1 MSVERRA
8 SGSSRDMVTAPKTR
22 LVQKQPHLLA
32 YITPAEAALL
42 KKNGGTGEMVNGI
55 PAFRPVKGKTSRGKS
70 SAGSGFSGGSSG
82 GSSSSSSSSRRWRWR
97 WRWRSDSG
105 QANNPPPSGGGNN
118 NSGGGNNNSGGGGGG
133 GGGSDSGQANNPP
146 PNDGPSAA
154 EKAAAAAKAV
164 ADAKAAADR
173 RAKAAA
179 EAKAVADAKAASDAK
194 AAADRRAKAE
204 AEAKAVAEAKAAAK
218 AVADAKA
225 AADRRAKA
233 EAEAK
238 AVAAAEAKAAKE
250 AAELKAAADRRAKA
264 EAEAKADAKVAEEK
278 RIKDQLAA
286 DAKKAKAALAVEK
299 APAIAKGKYLPA
311 GSTTDKRG
319 LTMDTTQNPR
329 LDKNGNVV
337 SAEDAKYLNFMDMI
351 DGGGPGRAGPEFQT
365 KRQAKDSPTGGEKT
379 GTVATWIG
387 ATPLNSGIQPTG
399 IAGFVNSGG
408 IIGSIM
414 NSVLGPD
421 TRTEEEKAAALLL
434 QQQQMDRDNNRDSD
448 QIRIPPNPVDPAPPV
463 VPTDPLISTPISS
476 GMYGNV
482 GQVSAQD
489 LMVGGNQTSQELLNA
504 PRALPTGEI
513 PFSEP
518 TQEEMLARIAPQGYA
533 IDPNG
538 PADQLASIYGPPGQ
552 VDPRY
557 PGVTPY
563 QVGPQIASVYGQP
576 VNGTLPG
583 SYNPLAAQQAA
594 PMPGAMTGP
603 TFADLYGGGQQQLP
617 GQPYYGI
624 MG

>member
-42 KKNGGTGEMVNGI
+42 KENGGTGEMVNGI
-55 PAFRPVKGKTSRGKS
+55 PAFRKGGGRSDRGRSSSPKSEKKS
-70 SAGSGFSGGSSG
+70 SPAPKERNDRQPVAKSKPAPAPKE
-82 GSSSSSSSSRRWRWR
+82 RNDRQPVAKPAPAPKERNDR
-97 WRWRSDSG
+97 QPVAKPAPAPKTLTRSITVP
-105 QANNPPPSGGGNN
+105 APPPK
-118 NSGGGNNNSGGGGGG
+118 
-133 GGGSDSGQANNPP
+133 
-146 PNDGPSAA
+146 NDGPSAA
-154 EKAAAAAKAV
+154 EKKVPAYTQFILDKEIAKD
-164 ADAKAAADR
+164 ADAKAKALADATAKSDAAKAKARVQSLADAKE
-173 RAKAAA
+173 RAKAL
-179 EAKAVADAKAASDAK
+179 ADAKEKSDAK
-194 AAADRRAKAE
+194 EK
-204 AEAKAVAEAKAAAK
+204 
-218 AVADAKA
+218 ADAK
-225 AADRRAKA
+225 
-233 EAEAK
+233 
-238 AVAAAEAKAAKE
+238 
-250 AAELKAAADRRAKA
+250 
-264 EAEAKADAKVAEEK
+264 AKADAKVAEEK

-365 KRQAKDSPTGGEKT
+365 KRQAIDSPTGGEKT

-387 ATPLNSGIQPTG
+387 ATPRNSGIQPTG
-399 IAGFVNSGG
+399 IAGFMNSGG

-448 QIRIPPNPVDPAPPV
+448 QIRIQPNPVAPGP
-463 VPTDPLISTPISS
+463 PPDQTTDPYLSTPISS

-518 TQEEMLARIAPQGYA
+518 TQEEMFARIN
-533 IDPNG
+533 DPARRASIAGENAANPNYTPPGTLMANNG
-538 PADQLASIYGPPGQ
+538 PAGQLASIYGPPGQ
-552 VDPRY
+552 VDPMY
-557 PGVTPY
+557 PGATPY
-563 QVGPQIASVYGQP
+563 QVGPQMASVSGQP

>member
-42 KKNGGTGEMVNGI
+42 KENGGTGEMVNGI
-55 PAFRPVKGKTSRGKS
+55 PAFRRGGGRSDRGRSSSPKSEKKS
-70 SAGSGFSGGSSG
+70 SPAPKE
-82 GSSSSSSSSRRWRWR
+82 R
-97 WRWRSDSG
+97 
-105 QANNPPPSGGGNN
+105 
-118 NSGGGNNNSGGGGGG
+118 
-133 GGGSDSGQANNPP
+133 
-146 PNDGPSAA
+146 NDRQPVAKSKSAPAPKERNDRQPVAKSTPAPAPKERNDRQPVAPSAPA
-154 EKAAAAAKAV
+154 PRNDRQPVAPSAPKATQKPATRGIVVPALPPFEKDNKIPAYTQFILDKEIAKERAKEKADA
-164 ADAKAAADR
+164 ADAKAKSDA
-173 RAKAAA
+173 
-179 EAKAVADAKAASDAK
+179 ADAKAKSDA
-194 AAADRRAKAE
+194 
-204 AEAKAVAEAKAAAK
+204 
-218 AVADAKA
+218 ADAK
-225 AADRRAKA
+225 
-233 EAEAK
+233 
-238 AVAAAEAKAAKE
+238 
-250 AAELKAAADRRAKA
+250 
-264 EAEAKADAKVAEEK
+264 AKADAKVAEEK

-365 KRQAKDSPTGGEKT
+365 KRQAIDSPTGGEKT

-387 ATPLNSGIQPTG
+387 ATPRNSGIQPTG
-399 IAGFVNSGG
+399 IAGFMNSGG

-448 QIRIPPNPVDPAPPV
+448 QIRIQPNPVAPEP
-463 VPTDPLISTPISS
+463 PPNMTTDPYLSTPISS

-518 TQEEMLARIAPQGYA
+518 TQEEMFARINGTRETWYPGTKLFPANPNYTPPGTLMA
-533 IDPNG
+533 NNG
-538 PADQLASIYGPPGQ
+538 PAGQLASIYGPPGQ
-552 VDPRY
+552 VDPMY
-557 PGVTPY
+557 PGSTPY
-563 QVGPQIASVYGQP
+563 QVGPQMAAVSGQP

-594 PMPGAMTGP
+594 PVPAPQAAP

>member
-55 PAFRPVKGKTSRGKS
+55 PAFPRGSVSKAKVDKAKAKTSPKS
-70 SAGSGFSGGSSG
+70 APAPRNDRQPVAKSTPAPAPKERNDRQPVAKPSAPAPRNDRQPVAPSAPAPKTLT
-82 GSSSSSSSSRRWRWR
+82 
-97 WRWRSDSG
+97 RSITVP
-105 QANNPPPSGGGNN
+105 APPPK
-118 NSGGGNNNSGGGGGG
+118 
-133 GGGSDSGQANNPP
+133 D
-146 PNDGPSAA
+146 DGPSAA
-154 EKAAAAAKAV
+154 EKKVPAYTQFILDKEIAKD
-164 ADAKAAADR
+164 ADAKAKALADATAKSDAAKAKARVQSLADAKE
-173 RAKAAA
+173 RAKAL
-179 EAKAVADAKAASDAK
+179 ADAKEKSDAK
-194 AAADRRAKAE
+194 EK
-204 AEAKAVAEAKAAAK
+204 
-218 AVADAKA
+218 ADAK
-225 AADRRAKA
+225 
-233 EAEAK
+233 
-238 AVAAAEAKAAKE
+238 
-250 AAELKAAADRRAKA
+250 
-264 EAEAKADAKVAEEK
+264 AKADAKVAEEK

-299 APAIAKGKYLPA
+299 APDIAKGKYLPA

-319 LTMDTTQNPR
+319 LTMDTAQNPR
-329 LDKNGNVV
+329 LDKNGKVV

-379 GTVATWIG
+379 GTIASFVG
-387 ATPLNSGIQPTG
+387 ATPLNSGIEPTG

-414 NSVLGPD
+414 NSVFGPD

-434 QQQQMDRDNNRDSD
+434 QQQQMERDSNRDSD
-448 QIRIPPNPVDPAPPV
+448 QPNLVVDSAPPGV
-463 VPTDPLISTPISS
+463 GGDPSYSSTPISS

-504 PRALPTGEI
+504 PQPLPTGQI

-518 TQEEMLARIAPQGYA
+518 TKEEMDAFFNDPARRASIAGENAANPNYTPPGTLMA
-533 IDPNG
+533 NNG

-552 VDPRY
+552 VDPM
-557 PGVTPY
+557 Y
-563 QVGPQIASVYGQP
+563 QVGATQP
-576 VNGTLPG
+576 LPGTL
-583 SYNPLAAQQAA
+583 NQAPVV
-594 PMPGAMTGP
+594 PMPTFNQALPGAAGGP

>member
-8 SGSSRDMVTAPKTR
+8 RGSSRDMVTAPKTR

-55 PAFRPVKGKTSRGKS
+55 PAFRPVKGKTSSGKS
-70 SAGSGFSGGSSG
+70 SAGTGFSGGSSSTKSAPAPRNDRQPVAKSTPAPAPAPRDRDDRQPTPTPTPKPATRG
-82 GSSSSSSSSRRWRWR
+82 IVVP
-97 WRWRSDSG
+97 DS
-105 QANNPPPSGGGNN
+105 
-118 NSGGGNNNSGGGGGG
+118 
-133 GGGSDSGQANNPP
+133 
-146 PNDGPSAA
+146 NDNDNGPSAA
-154 EKAAAAAKAV
+154 EKAAAAAKVKAL
-164 ADAKAAADR
+164 ADAKDLREAKALADSKAKALADATAKSDAAKAKARVQSLADAKE
-173 RAKAAA
+173 RAKAL
-179 EAKAVADAKAASDAK
+179 ADAKEKADA
-194 AAADRRAKAE
+194 
-204 AEAKAVAEAKAAAK
+204 
-218 AVADAKA
+218 ADAKEKA
-225 AADRRAKA
+225 DAAD
-233 EAEAK
+233 
-238 AVAAAEAKAAKE
+238 AKE
-250 AAELKAAADRRAKA
+250 KADAADAK
-264 EAEAKADAKVAEEK
+264 AKADAKVAEEK

-286 DAKKAKAALAVEK
+286 DAKKAKATLAVEGTNT
-299 APAIAKGKYLPA
+299 ITQSTKGSEADKYLPA

-379 GTVATWIG
+379 GTIASFVG
-387 ATPLNSGIQPTG
+387 ATPLNSGIEPTG

-414 NSVLGPD
+414 NSVFGPD

-434 QQQQMDRDNNRDSD
+434 QQQQMERDNNRDSD

-504 PRALPTGEI
+504 PQPLPTGQI

-518 TQEEMLARIAPQGYA
+518 TKEEMDAFFNDPARRASIAGENAANPNYTPPGTLMA
-533 IDPNG
+533 NNG

-552 VDPRY
+552 VDPM
-557 PGVTPY
+557 Y
-563 QVGPQIASVYGQP
+563 QVGATQP
-576 VNGTLPG
+576 LPGTL
-583 SYNPLAAQQAA
+583 NQAPVV
-594 PMPGAMTGP
+594 PMPTFNQALPGAMTGP

>member
-1 MSVERRA
+1 MAVERRA

-42 KKNGGTGEMVNGI
+42 KENGGTGEMVNGI
-55 PAFRPVKGKTSRGKS
+55 PAFPRGSVSKSKVDKAKAKTSTKS
-70 SAGSGFSGGSSG
+70 APAPRNDRQPVAKSTPAPAPKE
-82 GSSSSSSSSRRWRWR
+82 RNDRQPVAKPAPAPKPRVT
-97 WRWRSDSG
+97 RSITG
-105 QANNPPPSGGGNN
+105 PAPPPK
-118 NSGGGNNNSGGGGGG
+118 
-133 GGGSDSGQANNPP
+133 D
-146 PNDGPSAA
+146 DGPSAA
-154 EKAAAAAKAV
+154 DAKV
-164 ADAKAAADR
+164 KEDADAKAKSLADATAKSDAAKAKARVQSLADAKE
-173 RAKAAA
+173 RAK
-179 EAKAVADAKAASDAK
+179 EKADAADAKAKADA
-194 AAADRRAKAE
+194 
-204 AEAKAVAEAKAAAK
+204 
-218 AVADAKA
+218 ADAKA
-225 AADRRAKA
+225 KSDAADATAKSD
-233 EAEAK
+233 AK
-238 AVAAAEAKAAKE
+238 
-250 AAELKAAADRRAKA
+250 
-264 EAEAKADAKVAEEK
+264 AKADAKVAEEK

-299 APAIAKGKYLPA
+299 APAKGKYLPA

-337 SAEDAKYLNFMDMI
+337 SAEDAKYLNFTDMI

-365 KRQAKDSPTGGEKT
+365 MRQAKDSPTGGEKT

-399 IAGFVNSGG
+399 IAGFMNSGG

-448 QIRIPPNPVDPAPPV
+448 QIRIQPNPVAPGP
-463 VPTDPLISTPISS
+463 PPNMTTDPYLSTPINS

-518 TQEEMLARIAPQGYA
+518 TQEEMDAFFARRVSIAGENAANPNYTPPGTLMA
-533 IDPNG
+533 NNG

-552 VDPRY
+552 VDPMY
-557 PGVTPY
+557 PGATPY
-563 QVGPQIASVYGQP
+563 QVGPQMASVSGQP
-576 VNGTLPG
+576 VNGTPPG

-594 PMPGAMTGP
+594 PVPAPQAAP
-603 TFADLYGGGQQQLP
+603 TFADLYGDRRIGGMEPTSRQQLP

>member
-55 PAFRPVKGKTSRGKS
+55 PAFPRGSVSKAKVDKAKAKTSTKS
-70 SAGSGFSGGSSG
+70 APAPRNDRQPVAKSTPAPAPKERNDRQPVAPSAPAPRNDRQPVAPSAPAPKTLT
-82 GSSSSSSSSRRWRWR
+82 
-97 WRWRSDSG
+97 RSIT
-105 QANNPPPSGGGNN
+105 APAPPPK
-118 NSGGGNNNSGGGGGG
+118 
-133 GGGSDSGQANNPP
+133 D
-146 PNDGPSAA
+146 DGPSAA
-154 EKAAAAAKAV
+154 DAKVSAYTQFILDKEIAKDADAKAKALADAKEKADAADAKEKADAADAKEKADV
-164 ADAKAAADR
+164 ADAKE
-173 RAKAAA
+173 K
-179 EAKAVADAKAASDAK
+179 SDAK
-194 AAADRRAKAE
+194 E
-204 AEAKAVAEAKAAAK
+204 
-218 AVADAKA
+218 
-225 AADRRAKA
+225 
-233 EAEAK
+233 
-238 AVAAAEAKAAKE
+238 
-250 AAELKAAADRRAKA
+250 
-264 EAEAKADAKVAEEK
+264 KADAKVAEEK

-299 APAIAKGKYLPA
+299 APAKGKYLPA

-319 LTMDTTQNPR
+319 LTMDTAQNPR

-379 GTVATWIG
+379 GTIASFVG
-387 ATPLNSGIQPTG
+387 ATPLNSGIEPTG

-414 NSVLGPD
+414 NSVFGPD

-434 QQQQMDRDNNRDSD
+434 QQQQMERDSNRDSD
-448 QIRIPPNPVDPAPPV
+448 QPNLVVDSAPPGV
-463 VPTDPLISTPISS
+463 GGDPSYSSTPITS

-552 VDPRY
+552 VDPMY
-557 PGVTPY
+557 PGATPY
-563 QVGPQIASVYGQP
+563 
-576 VNGTLPG
+576 
-583 SYNPLAAQQAA
+583 QAA

>member
-55 PAFRPVKGKTSRGKS
+55 PAFPRGSVSKAKVDKAKAKTSPKS
-70 SAGSGFSGGSSG
+70 APAPRNDRQPVAKSTPAPAPKERNDRQPVAKPAPAPAPRNDRQPVAPSAPAPKTLT
-82 GSSSSSSSSRRWRWR
+82 
-97 WRWRSDSG
+97 RSITVP
-105 QANNPPPSGGGNN
+105 APPPK
-118 NSGGGNNNSGGGGGG
+118 
-133 GGGSDSGQANNPP
+133 D
-146 PNDGPSAA
+146 DGPSAA
-154 EKAAAAAKAV
+154 EKKVPAYTQFILDKEIAKD
-164 ADAKAAADR
+164 ADAKAKALADATAKSDAAKAKARVQSLADAKE
-173 RAKAAA
+173 RAKAL
-179 EAKAVADAKAASDAK
+179 ADAKEKSDAK
-194 AAADRRAKAE
+194 EK
-204 AEAKAVAEAKAAAK
+204 
-218 AVADAKA
+218 ADAK
-225 AADRRAKA
+225 
-233 EAEAK
+233 
-238 AVAAAEAKAAKE
+238 
-250 AAELKAAADRRAKA
+250 
-264 EAEAKADAKVAEEK
+264 AKADAKVAEEK

-299 APAIAKGKYLPA
+299 APDIAKGKYLPA

-319 LTMDTTQNPR
+319 LTMDTAQNPR
-329 LDKNGNVV
+329 LDKNGKVV

-379 GTVATWIG
+379 GTIASFVG
-387 ATPLNSGIQPTG
+387 ATPLNSGIEPTG

-414 NSVLGPD
+414 NSVFGPD

-434 QQQQMDRDNNRDSD
+434 QQQQMERDSNRDSD
-448 QIRIPPNPVDPAPPV
+448 QPNLVVDSAPPGV
-463 VPTDPLISTPISS
+463 GGDPSYSSTPISS

-518 TQEEMLARIAPQGYA
+518 TQEEMDAFFNDPARR
-533 IDPNG
+533 
-538 PADQLASIYGPPGQ
+538 ASIAGENAANPTTRLREHLWRITVLRTNWRLSMVPPAKLIQ
-552 VDPRY
+552 CIRALP
-557 PGVTPY
+557 
-563 QVGPQIASVYGQP
+563 
-576 VNGTLPG
+576 TLP
-583 SYNPLAAQQAA
+583 A
-594 PMPGAMTGP
+594 P
-603 TFADLYGGGQQQLP
+603 
-617 GQPYYGI
+617 
-624 MG
+624 

>member
-55 PAFRPVKGKTSRGKS
+55 PAFPRGSVSKSKVDKAKAKTSTKS
-70 SAGSGFSGGSSG
+70 APAPRNDRQPVAKSTPAPAPKERNDRQPVAPSAPAPRNDRQPVAPSAPAPKTLT
-82 GSSSSSSSSRRWRWR
+82 
-97 WRWRSDSG
+97 RSITVP
-105 QANNPPPSGGGNN
+105 APPPK
-118 NSGGGNNNSGGGGGG
+118 
-133 GGGSDSGQANNPP
+133 
-146 PNDGPSAA
+146 NDGPSAA
-154 EKAAAAAKAV
+154 EKKVPAYTQFILDKEIAKD
-164 ADAKAAADR
+164 ADAKAKALADATAKSDAAKAKARVQSLADAKE
-173 RAKAAA
+173 RAKAL
-179 EAKAVADAKAASDAK
+179 ADAKEKSDAK
-194 AAADRRAKAE
+194 EK
-204 AEAKAVAEAKAAAK
+204 
-218 AVADAKA
+218 ADAK
-225 AADRRAKA
+225 
-233 EAEAK
+233 
-238 AVAAAEAKAAKE
+238 
-250 AAELKAAADRRAKA
+250 
-264 EAEAKADAKVAEEK
+264 AKADAKVAEEK

-299 APAIAKGKYLPA
+299 APDIAKGKYLPA

-329 LDKNGNVV
+329 LDKNGKVV

-379 GTVATWIG
+379 GTIASFVG

-399 IAGFVNSGG
+399 IAGFMNSGG

-434 QQQQMDRDNNRDSD
+434 QQQQMERDNNRDSD
-448 QIRIPPNPVDPAPPV
+448 QIRIPPNPVDSAPPGV
-463 VPTDPLISTPISS
+463 GGDPSYSSTPISS

-504 PRALPTGEI
+504 PRALPTGQI

-518 TQEEMLARIAPQGYA
+518 TKEEMDAFFARRASIAGENAANPNYTPPGTLMA
-533 IDPNG
+533 NNG
-538 PADQLASIYGPPGQ
+538 PAGQLASIYGPPGQ
-552 VDPRY
+552 VDPMY
-557 PGVTPY
+557 PGATPY
-563 QVGPQIASVYGQP
+563 QVGPQMASVSGQP

>member
-42 KKNGGTGEMVNGI
+42 KENGGTGEMVNGI
-55 PAFRPVKGKTSRGKS
+55 PAFPRGSVSKSKVDKAKAKTSTKS
-70 SAGSGFSGGSSG
+70 APAPRNDRQPVAKSTPAPAPKERNDRQPVAPSAPAPRNDRQPVAPSAPKTLT
-82 GSSSSSSSSRRWRWR
+82 
-97 WRWRSDSG
+97 RSITVP
-105 QANNPPPSGGGNN
+105 APPPK
-118 NSGGGNNNSGGGGGG
+118 
-133 GGGSDSGQANNPP
+133 
-146 PNDGPSAA
+146 NDGPSAA
-154 EKAAAAAKAV
+154 EKAAAAAKVKALADAKDLREAKALADSKAKALADATAKSDAAKAAARV
-164 ADAKAAADR
+164 QSLADAKERAKEKADAADAKAKADAAD
-173 RAKAAA
+173 AK
-179 EAKAVADAKAASDAK
+179 EKADAADAKAKSDAK
-194 AAADRRAKAE
+194 
-204 AEAKAVAEAKAAAK
+204 
-218 AVADAKA
+218 
-225 AADRRAKA
+225 
-233 EAEAK
+233 
-238 AVAAAEAKAAKE
+238 
-250 AAELKAAADRRAKA
+250 
-264 EAEAKADAKVAEEK
+264 AKADAKVAEEK
-278 RIKDQLAA
+278 RIKEQLAA

-337 SAEDAKYLNFMDMI
+337 SAEDAKYLNFTDMI

-365 KRQAKDSPTGGEKT
+365 MRQAKDSPTGGEKT

-399 IAGFVNSGG
+399 IAGFMNSGG

-448 QIRIPPNPVDPAPPV
+448 QIRIQPNPVAPGP
-463 VPTDPLISTPISS
+463 PPDQTTDPYLSTPISS

-518 TQEEMLARIAPQGYA
+518 TQEEMFARIN
-533 IDPNG
+533 DPARRASIAGENAANPNYTPPGTLMANNG
-538 PADQLASIYGPPGQ
+538 PAGQLASIYGPPGQ
-552 VDPRY
+552 VDPMY
-557 PGVTPY
+557 PGATPY
-563 QVGPQIASVYGQP
+563 QVGPQMASVSGQP

-594 PMPGAMTGP
+594 PVPAPQAAP

>member
-55 PAFRPVKGKTSRGKS
+55 PAFPRGSVSKSKVDKAKAKTSTKS
-70 SAGSGFSGGSSG
+70 APAPRNDRQPVAKSTPAPAPKERNDRQPVAPSAPAP
-82 GSSSSSSSSRRWRWR
+82 RNDRQPVAPPAPAPKTLT
-97 WRWRSDSG
+97 RSITVP
-105 QANNPPPSGGGNN
+105 APPPK
-118 NSGGGNNNSGGGGGG
+118 
-133 GGGSDSGQANNPP
+133 D
-146 PNDGPSAA
+146 DGPSAA
-154 EKAAAAAKAV
+154 EKKRFLCGYQRSSQFILDKEIAKD
-164 ADAKAAADR
+164 ADAKAKALADATAKSDAAKAKARVQSLDAKEKADAAD
-173 RAKAAA
+173 AKEKADAAD
-179 EAKAVADAKAASDAK
+179 AKEKADAADAKAKSDAK
-194 AAADRRAKAE
+194 
-204 AEAKAVAEAKAAAK
+204 
-218 AVADAKA
+218 
-225 AADRRAKA
+225 
-233 EAEAK
+233 
-238 AVAAAEAKAAKE
+238 
-250 AAELKAAADRRAKA
+250 
-264 EAEAKADAKVAEEK
+264 AKADAKVAEEK

-299 APAIAKGKYLPA
+299 APAKGKYLPA

-319 LTMDTTQNPR
+319 LTMDTAQNPR

-379 GTVATWIG
+379 GTIATWIG
-387 ATPLNSGIQPTG
+387 ATPLNSGIEPTG

-434 QQQQMDRDNNRDSD
+434 QQQQMERDSNRDSD
-448 QIRIPPNPVDPAPPV
+448 QPNLVVDSAPPGV
-463 VPTDPLISTPISS
+463 GGDPSYSSTPISS

-518 TQEEMLARIAPQGYA
+518 TQEEMFARIN
-533 IDPNG
+533 DPARRASIAGENAANPNYTPPGTLMANNG
-538 PADQLASIYGPPGQ
+538 PAGQLASIYGPPGQ
-552 VDPRY
+552 VDPMY
-557 PGVTPY
+557 PGATPY
-563 QVGPQIASVYGQP
+563 QVGPQMASVYGQP

-594 PMPGAMTGP
+594 PVPAPQAAP

>member
-55 PAFRPVKGKTSRGKS
+55 PAFPRGSVSKSKVDKAKAKTSTKS
-70 SAGSGFSGGSSG
+70 APAPRNDRQPVAKSKPAPAPKERNDRQPVAPSAPAPRNDRQPVAPSAPAPKTLT
-82 GSSSSSSSSRRWRWR
+82 
-97 WRWRSDSG
+97 RSITVP
-105 QANNPPPSGGGNN
+105 APPPK
-118 NSGGGNNNSGGGGGG
+118 
-133 GGGSDSGQANNPP
+133 D
-146 PNDGPSAA
+146 DGPSAA
-154 EKAAAAAKAV
+154 EKAAAAAKVKALADAKERKLFAILAPKMRMLRPKLLRMPQLNLMRQRQRQGFNLLLMQKKDAADAKEKADAADAKEKADA
-164 ADAKAAADR
+164 ADAKA
-173 RAKAAA
+173 K
-179 EAKAVADAKAASDAK
+179 SDAK
-194 AAADRRAKAE
+194 
-204 AEAKAVAEAKAAAK
+204 
-218 AVADAKA
+218 
-225 AADRRAKA
+225 
-233 EAEAK
+233 
-238 AVAAAEAKAAKE
+238 
-250 AAELKAAADRRAKA
+250 
-264 EAEAKADAKVAEEK
+264 AKADAKVAEEK

-299 APAIAKGKYLPA
+299 APATKGKYLPA

-379 GTVATWIG
+379 GTIASFVG
-387 ATPLNSGIQPTG
+387 ATPLNSGIEPTG

-434 QQQQMDRDNNRDSD
+434 QQQQMERDSNRDSD
-448 QIRIPPNPVDPAPPV
+448 QPNLVVDSAPPGV
-463 VPTDPLISTPISS
+463 GGDPSYSSTPISS

-518 TQEEMLARIAPQGYA
+518 TQEEMFARIN
-533 IDPNG
+533 DPARRASIAGENAANPNYTPPGTLMANNG
-538 PADQLASIYGPPGQ
+538 PAGQLASIYGPPGQ
-552 VDPRY
+552 VDPMY
-557 PGVTPY
+557 PGATPY
-563 QVGPQIASVYGQP
+563 QVGPQMASVYGQP

-594 PMPGAMTGP
+594 PALRSSGTN
-603 TFADLYGGGQQQLP
+603 FC
-617 GQPYYGI
+617 
-624 MG
+624 

>member
-42 KKNGGTGEMVNGI
+42 KENGGTGEMVDGI
-55 PAFRPVKGKTSRGKS
+55 PAFRKGGGRSDRGRSSSPKSEKKS
-70 SAGSGFSGGSSG
+70 SPAPKERNDRQPVAKSKPAPAPKERNDRQPVAKPAPAPKERNDRQPVAKPAPAPAPRDRDDRQPTPTPTPTPKPATRGIVVP
-82 GSSSSSSSSRRWRWR
+82 
-97 WRWRSDSG
+97 DSKV
-105 QANNPPPSGGGNN
+105 
-118 NSGGGNNNSGGGGGG
+118 
-133 GGGSDSGQANNPP
+133 
-146 PNDGPSAA
+146 SAYTQFILDK
-154 EKAAAAAKAV
+154 EIAKD
-164 ADAKAAADR
+164 ADAKAKALADATAKSDA
-173 RAKAAA
+173 AKA
-179 EAKAVADAKAASDAK
+179 KARVQSLADAKE
-194 AAADRRAKAE
+194 RAKE
-204 AEAKAVAEAKAAAK
+204 KADA
-218 AVADAKA
+218 ADAK
-225 AADRRAKA
+225 
-233 EAEAK
+233 
-238 AVAAAEAKAAKE
+238 
-250 AAELKAAADRRAKA
+250 
-264 EAEAKADAKVAEEK
+264 AKADAKVAEEK
-278 RIKDQLAA
+278 RIKEQLAA

-319 LTMDTTQNPR
+319 LTMDTAQNPR

-337 SAEDAKYLNFMDMI
+337 SAEDAKYLNFTDMI

-365 KRQAKDSPTGGEKT
+365 KRQAIDSPTGGEKT

-399 IAGFVNSGG
+399 IAGFMNSGG

-434 QQQQMDRDNNRDSD
+434 QQQQMERDNNRDSD
-448 QIRIPPNPVDPAPPV
+448 QIRIQPNPVAPGP
-463 VPTDPLISTPISS
+463 PPNMTTDPYLSTPISS
-476 GMYGNV
+476 GRYGNV

-504 PRALPTGEI
+504 PRALPTGQI

-518 TQEEMLARIAPQGYA
+518 TQEEMFARIN
-533 IDPNG
+533 DPARRASIAGENAANPNYTPPGTLMANNG
-538 PADQLASIYGPPGQ
+538 PAGQLASIYGPPGQ
-552 VDPRY
+552 VDPMY
-557 PGVTPY
+557 PGATPY
-563 QVGPQIASVYGQP
+563 QVGPQMASVSGQP

-594 PMPGAMTGP
+594 PVPAPQAAP

>member
-42 KKNGGTGEMVNGI
+42 KENGGTGEMVNGI
-55 PAFRPVKGKTSRGKS
+55 PAFRKGGGRSDRGRSSSPKSEKKS
-70 SAGSGFSGGSSG
+70 SPAPKERNDRQPVAKSKPAPAPKE
-82 GSSSSSSSSRRWRWR
+82 RNDRQPVAKPAPAPKERNDR
-97 WRWRSDSG
+97 QPVAKPAPAPKPRVTRSITVP
-105 QANNPPPSGGGNN
+105 APPPK
-118 NSGGGNNNSGGGGGG
+118 
-133 GGGSDSGQANNPP
+133 
-146 PNDGPSAA
+146 NDGPSAA
-154 EKAAAAAKAV
+154 EKAAAAAKVKALADAKDLREAKALADSKAKALADATAKSDAAKAAARV
-164 ADAKAAADR
+164 QSLADAKERAKEKADAADAKAKADAAD
-173 RAKAAA
+173 AK
-179 EAKAVADAKAASDAK
+179 EKADAADAKAKSDAK
-194 AAADRRAKAE
+194 
-204 AEAKAVAEAKAAAK
+204 
-218 AVADAKA
+218 
-225 AADRRAKA
+225 
-233 EAEAK
+233 
-238 AVAAAEAKAAKE
+238 
-250 AAELKAAADRRAKA
+250 
-264 EAEAKADAKVAEEK
+264 AKADAKVAEEK
-278 RIKDQLAA
+278 RIKEQLAA

-337 SAEDAKYLNFMDMI
+337 SAEDAKYLNFTDMI

-365 KRQAKDSPTGGEKT
+365 KRQAIDSPTGGEKT

-399 IAGFVNSGG
+399 IAGFMNSGG

-448 QIRIPPNPVDPAPPV
+448 QIRIQPNPVAPEP
-463 VPTDPLISTPISS
+463 PPNMTTDPYLSTPISS

-518 TQEEMLARIAPQGYA
+518 TQEEMFARIN
-533 IDPNG
+533 DPARRASIAGENAANPNYTPPGTLMANNG

-552 VDPRY
+552 VDPMYPSRRY
-557 PGVTPY
+557 PLPSRPPNGVRFWS
-563 QVGPQIASVYGQP
+563 AC
-576 VNGTLPG
+576 
-583 SYNPLAAQQAA
+583 
-594 PMPGAMTGP
+594 
-603 TFADLYGGGQQQLP
+603 
-617 GQPYYGI
+617 
-624 MG
+624 

>member
-42 KKNGGTGEMVNGI
+42 KENGGTGEMVNGI
-55 PAFRPVKGKTSRGKS
+55 PAFRKGGGRSDRGRSSSPKSEKKS
-70 SAGSGFSGGSSG
+70 SPAPKERNDRQPVAKSKPAPAPKE
-82 GSSSSSSSSRRWRWR
+82 RNDRQPVAKPAPAPKTLT
-97 WRWRSDSG
+97 RSITVP
-105 QANNPPPSGGGNN
+105 APPPK
-118 NSGGGNNNSGGGGGG
+118 
-133 GGGSDSGQANNPP
+133 
-146 PNDGPSAA
+146 NDGPSAA
-154 EKAAAAAKAV
+154 EKAAAAAKVKALADAKDLREAKALADSKAKALADATAKSDAAKAAARV
-164 ADAKAAADR
+164 QSLADAKERAKEKADAADAKAKADAAD
-173 RAKAAA
+173 AK
-179 EAKAVADAKAASDAK
+179 EKADAADAKAKSDAK
-194 AAADRRAKAE
+194 
-204 AEAKAVAEAKAAAK
+204 
-218 AVADAKA
+218 
-225 AADRRAKA
+225 
-233 EAEAK
+233 
-238 AVAAAEAKAAKE
+238 
-250 AAELKAAADRRAKA
+250 
-264 EAEAKADAKVAEEK
+264 AKADAKVAEEK
-278 RIKDQLAA
+278 RIKEQLAA

-337 SAEDAKYLNFMDMI
+337 SAEDAKYLNFTDMI

-365 KRQAKDSPTGGEKT
+365 KRQAIDSPTGGEKT

-399 IAGFVNSGG
+399 IAGFMNSGG

-448 QIRIPPNPVDPAPPV
+448 QIRIQPNPVAPEP
-463 VPTDPLISTPISS
+463 PPNMTTDPYLSTPISS

-518 TQEEMLARIAPQGYA
+518 TQEEMFARIN
-533 IDPNG
+533 DPARRASIAGENAANPNYTPPGTLMANNG
-538 PADQLASIYGPPGQ
+538 PAGQLASIYGPPGQ
-552 VDPRY
+552 VDPM
-557 PGVTPY
+557 Y
-563 QVGPQIASVYGQP
+563 QVGATQP
-576 VNGTLPG
+576 LPGTL
-583 SYNPLAAQQAA
+583 NQAPVV
-594 PMPGAMTGP
+594 PMPTFNQALPGAAGGP

>member
-42 KKNGGTGEMVNGI
+42 KENGGTGEMVNGI
-55 PAFRPVKGKTSRGKS
+55 PAFRRGGGRSDRGRSSSPKSEKKS
-70 SAGSGFSGGSSG
+70 SPAPKERNDRQPVAKSKPAPAPKERNDRQPVAKPAPAPKERNDRQPVAPSAPAPKTLT
-82 GSSSSSSSSRRWRWR
+82 
-97 WRWRSDSG
+97 RSITVP
-105 QANNPPPSGGGNN
+105 APPPK
-118 NSGGGNNNSGGGGGG
+118 
-133 GGGSDSGQANNPP
+133 
-146 PNDGPSAA
+146 NDGPSAA
-154 EKAAAAAKAV
+154 EKKVPAYTQFILDKEIAKD
-164 ADAKAAADR
+164 ADAKAKALADATAKSDA
-173 RAKAAA
+173 AKA
-179 EAKAVADAKAASDAK
+179 KARVQSLADAKE
-194 AAADRRAKAE
+194 RAKE
-204 AEAKAVAEAKAAAK
+204 KADA
-218 AVADAKA
+218 ADAK
-225 AADRRAKA
+225 
-233 EAEAK
+233 
-238 AVAAAEAKAAKE
+238 
-250 AAELKAAADRRAKA
+250 
-264 EAEAKADAKVAEEK
+264 AKADAKVAEEK

-319 LTMDTTQNPR
+319 LTMDTAQNPR

-337 SAEDAKYLNFMDMI
+337 SAEDAKYLNFTDMI

-365 KRQAKDSPTGGEKT
+365 KRQAIDSPTGGEKT

-399 IAGFVNSGG
+399 IAGFMNSGG

-434 QQQQMDRDNNRDSD
+434 QQQQMERDNNRDSD
-448 QIRIPPNPVDPAPPV
+448 QISIPPNLVVDPAPPV

-518 TQEEMLARIAPQGYA
+518 TQEEMFARIN
-533 IDPNG
+533 DPS
-538 PADQLASIYGPPGQ
+538 PSFDS
-552 VDPRY
+552 RRKRCK
-557 PGVTPY
+557 
-563 QVGPQIASVYGQP
+563 S
-576 VNGTLPG
+576 
-583 SYNPLAAQQAA
+583 
-594 PMPGAMTGP
+594 
-603 TFADLYGGGQQQLP
+603 
-617 GQPYYGI
+617 
-624 MG
+624 

>member
-42 KKNGGTGEMVNGI
+42 KENGGTGEMVNGI
-55 PAFRPVKGKTSRGKS
+55 PAFRKGGGRSDRGRSSSPKSEKKS
-70 SAGSGFSGGSSG
+70 SPAPKERNDRQPVAKSKPAPAPKE
-82 GSSSSSSSSRRWRWR
+82 RNDRQPVAKPAPAPKERNDR
-97 WRWRSDSG
+97 QPVAKPAPAPKTLTRSITVPLRHQKTTVRQPRKKLPAYTQFILDK
-105 QANNPPPSGGGNN
+105 
-118 NSGGGNNNSGGGGGG
+118 
-133 GGGSDSGQANNPP
+133 
-146 PNDGPSAA
+146 
-154 EKAAAAAKAV
+154 EIAKD
-164 ADAKAAADR
+164 ADAKAKALADATAKSDAAKAKARVQSLADAKE
-173 RAKAAA
+173 RAKAL
-179 EAKAVADAKAASDAK
+179 ADAKEKADACKAKSDAK
-194 AAADRRAKAE
+194 
-204 AEAKAVAEAKAAAK
+204 
-218 AVADAKA
+218 
-225 AADRRAKA
+225 
-233 EAEAK
+233 
-238 AVAAAEAKAAKE
+238 
-250 AAELKAAADRRAKA
+250 
-264 EAEAKADAKVAEEK
+264 AKADAKVAEEK

-319 LTMDTTQNPR
+319 LTMDTAQNPR

-379 GTVATWIG
+379 GTIASFVG
-387 ATPLNSGIQPTG
+387 ATPLNSGIEPTG

-434 QQQQMDRDNNRDSD
+434 QQQQMERDNNRDSD
-448 QIRIPPNPVDPAPPV
+448 QIRIPPNPVDPAPPGV
-463 VPTDPLISTPISS
+463 GGDPSYSSTPISS

-518 TQEEMLARIAPQGYA
+518 TQEEMFARIN
-533 IDPNG
+533 DPARRASIAGENAANPNYTPPGTLMANNG
-538 PADQLASIYGPPGQ
+538 PAGQLASIYGPPGQ
-552 VDPRY
+552 VDPMY
-557 PGVTPY
+557 PGATPY
-563 QVGPQIASVYGQP
+563 QVGPQMASVSGQP

-594 PMPGAMTGP
+594 PVPAPQAGTN
-603 TFADLYGGGQQQLP
+603 FC
-617 GQPYYGI
+617 
-624 MG
+624 

>member
-1 MSVERRA
+1 
-8 SGSSRDMVTAPKTR
+8 
-22 LVQKQPHLLA
+22 
-32 YITPAEAALL
+32 
-42 KKNGGTGEMVNGI
+42 
-55 PAFRPVKGKTSRGKS
+55 
-70 SAGSGFSGGSSG
+70 
-82 GSSSSSSSSRRWRWR
+82 
-97 WRWRSDSG
+97 
-105 QANNPPPSGGGNN
+105 
-118 NSGGGNNNSGGGGGG
+118 
-133 GGGSDSGQANNPP
+133 
-146 PNDGPSAA
+146 
-154 EKAAAAAKAV
+154 
-164 ADAKAAADR
+164 
-173 RAKAAA
+173 
-179 EAKAVADAKAASDAK
+179 
-194 AAADRRAKAE
+194 
-204 AEAKAVAEAKAAAK
+204 
-218 AVADAKA
+218 
-225 AADRRAKA
+225 
-233 EAEAK
+233 
-238 AVAAAEAKAAKE
+238 
-250 AAELKAAADRRAKA
+250 
-264 EAEAKADAKVAEEK
+264 
-278 RIKDQLAA
+278 
-286 DAKKAKAALAVEK
+286 
-299 APAIAKGKYLPA
+299 
-311 GSTTDKRG
+311 
-319 LTMDTTQNPR
+319 MDTAQNPR

-379 GTVATWIG
+379 GTIASFVG
-387 ATPLNSGIQPTG
+387 ATPLNSGIEPTG

-408 IIGSIM
+408 IIGSII

-434 QQQQMDRDNNRDSD
+434 QQQQMERDSNRDSD
-448 QIRIPPNPVDPAPPV
+448 QPNLVVDSAPPGV
-463 VPTDPLISTPISS
+463 GGDPSYSSTPISS

-552 VDPRY
+552 VDPMY
-557 PGVTPY
+557 PGATPY
-563 QVGPQIASVYGQP
+563 QVGPQMASVYGQP

>member
-22 LVQKQPHLLA
+22 LVQKQQHLLA

-55 PAFRPVKGKTSRGKS
+55 PAFPRGSVSKAKVDKAKAKTSTKS
-70 SAGSGFSGGSSG
+70 APAPRNDRQPVAKSTPAPAPKERNDRQPVAPSAPAPRNDRQPVAKSTPAPKTLT
-82 GSSSSSSSSRRWRWR
+82 
-97 WRWRSDSG
+97 RSITVP
-105 QANNPPPSGGGNN
+105 APPPK
-118 NSGGGNNNSGGGGGG
+118 
-133 GGGSDSGQANNPP
+133 D
-146 PNDGPSAA
+146 DGPSAA
-154 EKAAAAAKAV
+154 EKAKALADAKEKADAADAKEKADAADAKEKADAADAKEKADA
-164 ADAKAAADR
+164 ADAKA
-173 RAKAAA
+173 K
-179 EAKAVADAKAASDAK
+179 SDAK
-194 AAADRRAKAE
+194 
-204 AEAKAVAEAKAAAK
+204 
-218 AVADAKA
+218 
-225 AADRRAKA
+225 
-233 EAEAK
+233 
-238 AVAAAEAKAAKE
+238 
-250 AAELKAAADRRAKA
+250 
-264 EAEAKADAKVAEEK
+264 AKADAKVAEEK

-299 APAIAKGKYLPA
+299 APAKGKYLPA

-329 LDKNGNVV
+329 LDKNGKVV

-379 GTVATWIG
+379 GTIASFVG
-387 ATPLNSGIQPTG
+387 ATPLNSGIEPTG

-408 IIGSIM
+408 IIGTIL
-414 NSVLGPD
+414 NKVLGPD

-434 QQQQMDRDNNRDSD
+434 QQQQMERDSNRDSD
-448 QIRIPPNPVDPAPPV
+448 QPNLVVDSAPPGV
-463 VPTDPLISTPISS
+463 GGDPSYSSTPISS

-518 TQEEMLARIAPQGYA
+518 TQEEMFARIN
-533 IDPNG
+533 DPARRASIAGENAANPNYTPPGTLMANNG

-552 VDPRY
+552 VDPMY
-557 PGVTPY
+557 PGATPY
-563 QVGPQIASVYGQP
+563 QVGPQMASVYGQP

>member
-55 PAFRPVKGKTSRGKS
+55 PAFPKGSVSKSKVDKAKAKTSTKS
-70 SAGSGFSGGSSG
+70 APAPRNDRQPVAKSTPAPAPKERNDRQPVAPSAPAPRNDRQPVAPSAPAPKTLT
-82 GSSSSSSSSRRWRWR
+82 
-97 WRWRSDSG
+97 RSITVP
-105 QANNPPPSGGGNN
+105 APPPK
-118 NSGGGNNNSGGGGGG
+118 
-133 GGGSDSGQANNPP
+133 D
-146 PNDGPSAA
+146 DGPSAA
-154 EKAAAAAKAV
+154 EKAAAAARVQSLADAKERAKALADAKEKADAADAKEKADAADAKEKADAADAKEKADA
-164 ADAKAAADR
+164 ADAKA
-173 RAKAAA
+173 K
-179 EAKAVADAKAASDAK
+179 SDAK
-194 AAADRRAKAE
+194 
-204 AEAKAVAEAKAAAK
+204 
-218 AVADAKA
+218 
-225 AADRRAKA
+225 
-233 EAEAK
+233 
-238 AVAAAEAKAAKE
+238 
-250 AAELKAAADRRAKA
+250 
-264 EAEAKADAKVAEEK
+264 AKADAKVAEEK

-299 APAIAKGKYLPA
+299 APAKGRYLPA

-319 LTMDTTQNPR
+319 LTMDTAQNPR
-329 LDKNGNVV
+329 LDKNGKVV

-365 KRQAKDSPTGGEKT
+365 KSQAKDSPTGGEKT
-379 GTVATWIG
+379 GTIASFVG
-387 ATPLNSGIQPTG
+387 ATPLNSGIEPTG

-434 QQQQMDRDNNRDSD
+434 QQQQMERYSNRDSD
-448 QIRIPPNPVDPAPPV
+448 QPNLVVDSAPPGV
-463 VPTDPLISTPISS
+463 GGDPSYSSTPISS
-476 GMYGNV
+476 GMYGDV

-518 TQEEMLARIAPQGYA
+518 TQEEMFARIN
-533 IDPNG
+533 DPARRASIAGENAANPNYTPPGTLMANNG
-538 PADQLASIYGPPGQ
+538 PAGQLASIYGPPGQ
-552 VDPRY
+552 GDPMY
-557 PGVTPY
+557 PGATPY
-563 QVGPQIASVYGQP
+563 QVGPQMASVYGQP
-576 VNGTLPG
+576 VNEMLPG

-594 PMPGAMTGP
+594 PVPVPQAAP

>member
-1 MSVERRA
+1 MQ
-8 SGSSRDMVTAPKTR
+8 KKR
-22 LVQKQPHLLA
+22 LMQKLLLMQKKRLMQKLLLMQKKRLMQKQKQMPRLRKKS
-32 YITPAEAALL
+32 ALKTSLRLTL
-42 KKNGGTGEMVNGI
+42 KKL
-55 PAFRPVKGKTSRGKS
+55 RPRLPLKVLIRLPSTKGS
-70 SAGSGFSGGSSG
+70 
-82 GSSSSSSSSRRWRWR
+82 
-97 WRWRSDSG
+97 
-105 QANNPPPSGGGNN
+105 
-118 NSGGGNNNSGGGGGG
+118 
-133 GGGSDSGQANNPP
+133 
-146 PNDGPSAA
+146 
-154 EKAAAAAKAV
+154 E
-164 ADAKAAADR
+164 AD
-173 RAKAAA
+173 
-179 EAKAVADAKAASDAK
+179 
-194 AAADRRAKAE
+194 
-204 AEAKAVAEAKAAAK
+204 
-218 AVADAKA
+218 
-225 AADRRAKA
+225 
-233 EAEAK
+233 
-238 AVAAAEAKAAKE
+238 
-250 AAELKAAADRRAKA
+250 
-264 EAEAKADAKVAEEK
+264 
-278 RIKDQLAA
+278 
-286 DAKKAKAALAVEK
+286 
-299 APAIAKGKYLPA
+299 KYLPA

-319 LTMDTTQNPR
+319 LTMDTAQNPR
-329 LDKNGNVV
+329 LDKNGKVV

-379 GTVATWIG
+379 GTIASFVG
-387 ATPLNSGIQPTG
+387 ATPLNSGIEPTG

-408 IIGSIM
+408 IIGTIL
-414 NSVLGPD
+414 NKVLGPD

-434 QQQQMDRDNNRDSD
+434 QQQQMERDSNRDSD
-448 QIRIPPNPVDPAPPV
+448 QPNLVVDSAPPGV
-463 VPTDPLISTPISS
+463 GGDPSYSSTPISS

-552 VDPRY
+552 VDPMY
-557 PGVTPY
+557 PGATPY
-563 QVGPQIASVYGQP
+563 QVGPQMASVYGQP

>member
-55 PAFRPVKGKTSRGKS
+55 PAFPRGSVSKSTVDKAKAKTSTKSAPAPRNDRQPVAKPAPAPAPRDRDDRQPTPTPTPTPKPATRGIVVP
-70 SAGSGFSGGSSG
+70 
-82 GSSSSSSSSRRWRWR
+82 
-97 WRWRSDSG
+97 DS
-105 QANNPPPSGGGNN
+105 
-118 NSGGGNNNSGGGGGG
+118 
-133 GGGSDSGQANNPP
+133 
-146 PNDGPSAA
+146 NDNDNGPSAA
-154 EKAAAAAKAV
+154 EKAAAAAKVKALADAKDLREAKALADSKAKALADAKEKADAADAKEKADAADAKEKADAADAKEKADA
-164 ADAKAAADR
+164 ADAKA
-173 RAKAAA
+173 K
-179 EAKAVADAKAASDAK
+179 SDAK
-194 AAADRRAKAE
+194 
-204 AEAKAVAEAKAAAK
+204 
-218 AVADAKA
+218 
-225 AADRRAKA
+225 
-233 EAEAK
+233 
-238 AVAAAEAKAAKE
+238 
-250 AAELKAAADRRAKA
+250 
-264 EAEAKADAKVAEEK
+264 AKADAKVAEEK

-286 DAKKAKAALAVEK
+286 DAKKAKATLAVEGTNT
-299 APAIAKGKYLPA
+299 ITQSTKGSEADKYLPA

-319 LTMDTTQNPR
+319 LTMDTAQNPR
-329 LDKNGNVV
+329 LDKNGKVV

-379 GTVATWIG
+379 GTIASFVG
-387 ATPLNSGIQPTG
+387 ATPLNSGIEPTG

-414 NSVLGPD
+414 NSVFGPD

-434 QQQQMDRDNNRDSD
+434 QQQQMERDSNRDSD
-448 QIRIPPNPVDPAPPV
+448 QPNLVVDSAPPGV
-463 VPTDPLISTPISS
+463 GGDPSYSSTPISS

-518 TQEEMLARIAPQGYA
+518 TQEEMFARIN
-533 IDPNG
+533 DPARRASIAGENAANPNYTPPGTLMANNG

-552 VDPRY
+552 VDPMY

-563 QVGPQIASVYGQP
+563 QVGPQIAPVYGQP

>member
-42 KKNGGTGEMVNGI
+42 KENGGTGEMVNGI
-55 PAFRPVKGKTSRGKS
+55 PAFRKGGGRSDRGRSSSPKSEKKS
-70 SAGSGFSGGSSG
+70 SPAPKERNDRQPVAKSKPAPAPKERNDRQPVAKPAPAPAPRDRDDRQPTPTPTPTPTPKPATRGIVVP
-82 GSSSSSSSSRRWRWR
+82 
-97 WRWRSDSG
+97 DS
-105 QANNPPPSGGGNN
+105 
-118 NSGGGNNNSGGGGGG
+118 
-133 GGGSDSGQANNPP
+133 
-146 PNDGPSAA
+146 NDNDNGPSAA
-154 EKAAAAAKAV
+154 EKAAAAAKVKAL
-164 ADAKAAADR
+164 ADAKELREAKALADSKAKALADAKE
-173 RAKAAA
+173 RAKAL
-179 EAKAVADAKAASDAK
+179 ADAKEKSDAK
-194 AAADRRAKAE
+194 EK
-204 AEAKAVAEAKAAAK
+204 
-218 AVADAKA
+218 ADAK
-225 AADRRAKA
+225 
-233 EAEAK
+233 
-238 AVAAAEAKAAKE
+238 
-250 AAELKAAADRRAKA
+250 
-264 EAEAKADAKVAEEK
+264 AKADAKVAEEK

-319 LTMDTTQNPR
+319 LTMDTAQNPR
-329 LDKNGNVV
+329 LDKNGKVV

-379 GTVATWIG
+379 GTIASFVG
-387 ATPLNSGIQPTG
+387 ATPLNSGIEPTG

-408 IIGSIM
+408 IIGTIL
-414 NSVLGPD
+414 NKVLGPD

-434 QQQQMDRDNNRDSD
+434 QQQQMERDNNRDSD
-448 QIRIPPNPVDPAPPV
+448 QIRIQPNLVVDSAPPGV
-463 VPTDPLISTPISS
+463 GGDPSYSSTPISS

-518 TQEEMLARIAPQGYA
+518 TQEEMFARIN
-533 IDPNG
+533 DPARRASIAGENAANPNYTPPGTLMANNG
-538 PADQLASIYGPPGQ
+538 PAGQLASIYGPPGQ
-552 VDPRY
+552 VDPM
-557 PGVTPY
+557 Y
-563 QVGPQIASVYGQP
+563 QVGATQP
-576 VNGTLPG
+576 LPGTL
-583 SYNPLAAQQAA
+583 NQAPVV
-594 PMPGAMTGP
+594 PMPTFNQALPGAAGGP

>member
-55 PAFRPVKGKTSRGKS
+55 PAFRKGGGRSDRGRSSSPKSEKKS
-70 SAGSGFSGGSSG
+70 SPAPKERNDRQPVAKSKPAPAPKE
-82 GSSSSSSSSRRWRWR
+82 RNDRQPVAKPAPAPKERNDR
-97 WRWRSDSG
+97 QPVAKPAPAPKTLTRSIT
-105 QANNPPPSGGGNN
+105 APAPPPK
-118 NSGGGNNNSGGGGGG
+118 
-133 GGGSDSGQANNPP
+133 D
-146 PNDGPSAA
+146 DGPSAYTQFILDK
-154 EKAAAAAKAV
+154 EIAKD
-164 ADAKAAADR
+164 ADAKAKSLADATAKSDAAKAKARVQSLADAKE
-173 RAKAAA
+173 RAK
-179 EAKAVADAKAASDAK
+179 EKADAADAKAK
-194 AAADRRAKAE
+194 ADAADA
-204 AEAKAVAEAKAAAK
+204 
-218 AVADAKA
+218 ADAKA
-225 AADRRAKA
+225 KSDAK
-233 EAEAK
+233 
-238 AVAAAEAKAAKE
+238 
-250 AAELKAAADRRAKA
+250 
-264 EAEAKADAKVAEEK
+264 AKADAKVAEEK
-278 RIKDQLAA
+278 RIKEQLAA

-319 LTMDTTQNPR
+319 LTMDTAQNPR

-365 KRQAKDSPTGGEKT
+365 KRQAIDSPTGGEKT

-399 IAGFVNSGG
+399 IAGFMNSGG

-448 QIRIPPNPVDPAPPV
+448 QIRIQPNPVDPAPPV

-518 TQEEMLARIAPQGYA
+518 TQEEMFARIN
-533 IDPNG
+533 DPARRASIAGENAANPNYTPPGTLMANNG
-538 PADQLASIYGPPGQ
+538 PAGQLASIYGPPGQ
-552 VDPRY
+552 VDPMY
-557 PGVTPY
+557 PGATPY
-563 QVGPQIASVYGQP
+563 QVGPQMASVSGQP

-594 PMPGAMTGP
+594 PVPAPQAAP

-617 GQPYYGI
+617 GQPYYGM